1 MSKPQSPCPGDPA
14 AAARL
19 KAARRTALILGIV
32 AVAIFVFSIAKTM
45 LH

>member
-1 MSKPQSPCPGDPA
+1 MAKPQSPRSDDPA

-19 KAARRTALILGIV
+19 RAARRTALILGIV